1 MTTDST
7 LPLTT
12 VPVCSGP
19 EPLQGTSEQPAAS
32 HPDCT
37 TDSTHTL
44 FSDAAKTDDPLPTD
58 PADCPSHLTD
68 TMRTEF
74 VRRGPYQITPDFI
87 FPRRDDGRSCHH
99 QYFSRTLVN
108 GERIKRS
115 WVTYSKKKNSLF
127 CFCCQ
132 LFSPKQIHLT
142 NAGLS
147 DWKNASAALT
157 SHENS
162 PEHLNNLAS
171 WKELAVRLKQGT
183 TIDKQEQALLEA
195 EKSQWR
201 AVLTRLVAIVQS
213 LAGRNMAL
221 RGKTEILH
229 SPSNG
234 NFLKEVELL
243 AQFDPV
249 MKDHIHKIKSQ
260 TSHHSYLGKT
270 IQNELIECISGK
282 ILSTIVQEIKKCK
295 YFSLI
300 LDCTPDVSHTE
311 QLSVVIRIVTLE
323 EDPQIKEHFMGFLV
337 AEESTGESLS
347 ALILKRLEELQIA
360 FDDCRGQSYDNG
372 ANMKGKNK
380 GVQARLLQLNPR
392 ALFVPCGA
400 HTLNLVVADA
410 AKSSKDAISFFGIVQ
425 KLYCLFSAST
435 QRWAILKKHVNLSL
449 KMWSETRWESRVK
462 AVEPLRYEAAAV
474 REALLEVRNQAK
486 DPIIRIE
493 AQSLAEEVGSFR
505 FALCTVVWYDMLSQ
519 IQQVSKLLQSQ
530 TMQVDVAVSLLKKTE
545 KALESYRATGFV
557 AAQTSAK
564 DMCEDMNV
572 DAVLVQKRLKSTK
585 RHFSYESP
593 DEPLRDALQNLE
605 VTFFNVVVDAAVSAQ
620 KERFTTLKHV
630 QDKFGILYNVPDLPH
645 QELMKQAEALAHTLS
660 HGGQSDLD
668 GKELAQELEH
678 LPDLPSKSMTTLELL
693 KFIHTKQL
701 TEIYPNLC
709 IALRISAT
717 LPVTVASAERSFSKL
732 KLLKTYLRSTMAQER
747 LSGLAVISINH
758 EVGGQISYDDVID
771 DFAARKARRIAL

>member
-1 MTTDST
+1 M
-7 LPLTT
+7 LF
-12 VPVCSGP
+12 VC
-19 EPLQGTSEQPAAS
+19 
-32 HPDCT
+32 HP
-37 TDSTHTL
+37 
-44 FSDAAKTDDPLPTD
+44 DAAKTDKPLPTD
-58 PADCPSHLTD
+58 PADWPAHLTD
-68 TMRTEF
+68 TIKTEF
-74 VRRGPYQITPDFI
+74 VRRGPNQLTPDFI

-99 QYFSRTLVN
+99 QYFSRTLIN

-115 WVTYSKKKNSLF
+115 WLTYSKTKNSLF

-132 LFSPKQIHLT
+132 LFSPKHILLT
-142 NAGLS
+142 HGGLS
-147 DWKNASAALT
+147 DWKNASAALN
-157 SHENS
+157 SHDNS
-162 PEHLNNLAS
+162 QEHLNNLAS
-171 WKELAVRLKQGT
+171 WKELAVGLKQGT
-183 TIDKQEQALLEA
+183 TIDKKEQALLEA
-195 EKSQWR
+195 EQSRWR

-213 LAGRNMAL
+213 LAWRNMSF
-221 RGKTEILH
+221 RGHSDKLH

-234 NFLKEVELL
+234 NFLKEVELMAL
-243 AQFDPV
+243 FDPV
-249 MKDHIHKIKSQ
+249 MKDHIHKVKCE
-260 TSHHSYLGKT
+260 TSHHRYLGKT
-270 IQNELIECISGK
+270 IQNELIQCISG
-282 ILSTIVQEIKKCK
+282 IMLSTMVQEIKKCK

-300 LDCTPDVSHTE
+300 LDCTPDVSHIE
-311 QLSVVIRIVTLE
+311 QLSVVIRIVTVE
-323 EDPQIKEHFMGFLV
+323 EDPRVKEHFLGFLV
-337 AEESTGESLS
+337 AEDSTGESLS
-347 ALILKRLEELQIA
+347 ALILKRLEELDIA

-392 ALFVPCGA
+392 ALFMPCGA
-400 HTLNLVVADA
+400 HTLNLVISDA

-435 QRWAILKKHVNLSL
+435 QRWAILKQKVNLSL

-486 DPIIRIE
+486 DPMIRIE

-505 FALCTVVWYDMLSQ
+505 FSLCTVVWYDVLNK
-519 IQQVSKLLQSQ
+519 IQHVSKLLQSQ
-530 TMQVDVAVSLLKKTE
+530 TMQVDVAVSLLKKTQQ
-545 KALESYRATGFV
+545 ALESYRATGFV
-557 AAQTSAK
+557 ASQTSAK
-564 DMCEDMNV
+564 AMCEEMNV

-593 DEPLRDALQNLE
+593 DEPLKDALQNLE
-605 VTFFNVVVDAAVSAQ
+605 VTFFNVVVDVAVSAH
-620 KERFTTLKHV
+620 KERFTTLKEV
-630 QDKFGILYNVPDLPH
+630 EGKFGILSTFPDLPH

-660 HGGQSDLD
+660 HGGKSDLD
-668 GKELAQELEH
+668 GKELAQELES
-678 LPDLPSKSMTTLELL
+678 LPDLPSKNMSTLELF
-693 KFIHTKQL
+693 KFIQTKQL

-758 EVGGQISYDDVID
+758 EVGGQIQYNDVID
-771 DFAARKARRIAL
+771 DFAARKARRTAL